1 MIRAEII
8 AIGSELLTPF
18 RTDTNSL
25 YLTRSLEENGIKV
38 VAKTVIGDEIDHL
51 VAAFAN
57 AFERADVIICS
68 GGLGPT
74 IDDLT
79 RDALCEFLNIP
90 MHLDPEILHQIE
102 ERFKFF
108 GRKMPETN
116 RKQAMVPEGAT
127 SLPNHHGSA
136 PGIYLEARGKQI
148 FLLPGPPNELDP
160 MWQQYALPLL
170 RKERPYQRKI
180 FRIAMLPES
189 QVDEMLKPVTDSL
202 REVQYTILAAP
213 TEIEVH
219 LLAPESSADELISA
233 CAEVR
238 SILGNWI
245 YAEDLES
252 LEAAV
257 GKLLKQLRRK
267 VAIAESCTG
276 GLLAERITNV
286 SGSSNY
292 FEYGL
297 VPYANE
303 AKIKLLNVP
312 AELMDAHGAVSEPVA
327 RAMAEGIRKIANA
340 DYGLSIT
347 GIAGPDG
354 GSAEKPVG
362 TVFIGLAD
370 AEQTVVKE
378 YHFLGTRQRI
388 RFSSTQAALNLLRMK
403 LLA

>member
-1 MIRAEII
+1 
-8 AIGSELLTPF
+8 
-18 RTDTNSL
+18 
-25 YLTRSLEENGIKV
+25 
-38 VAKTVIGDEIDHL
+38 
-51 VAAFAN
+51 
-57 AFERADVIICS
+57 
-68 GGLGPT
+68 
-74 IDDLT
+74 
-79 RDALCEFLNIP
+79 
-90 MHLDPEILHQIE
+90 
-102 ERFKFF
+102 
-108 GRKMPETN
+108 
-116 RKQAMVPEGAT
+116 
-127 SLPNHHGSA
+127 
-136 PGIYLEARGKQI
+136 
-148 FLLPGPPNELDP
+148 
-160 MWQQYALPLL
+160 
-170 RKERPYQRKI
+170 
-180 FRIAMLPES
+180 
-189 QVDEMLKPVTDSL
+189 
-202 REVQYTILAAP
+202 
-213 TEIEVH
+213 
-219 LLAPESSADELISA
+219 
-233 CAEVR
+233 VR